1 ITVGKGVIQL
11 AKRRVMRLRA
21 SEDAPAPDTQD
32 GDDEP
37 TSRLEKLLTSAEEQM
52 DRLTRL
58 VNDLLDFSRIRAGK
72 LNLRL
77 GACDLSALMC
87 ELAEEQR
94 AMHPGRRIE
103 VAFPAHGGPH
113 VLADCARLGQVITN
127 YLTNALNYSPADCPV
142 AVGLDVDNKGCV
154 ARVWVRDHG
163 PGLPRGELERI
174 WEPFHRAGGVEA
186 LHEQGAGLGLG
197 LHISRDIVERHGG
210 RVGVES
216 KPGEG
221 SIFFFTLPL

>member
-1 ITVGKGVIQL
+1 ILSGVVSLLIVTMVSRETRAEREAREANAQMERFLGATSHELRAPITVGKGVIQL

-113 VLADCARLGQVITN
+113 VLADCA
-127 YLTNALNYSPADCPV
+127 
-142 AVGLDVDNKGCV
+142 
-154 ARVWVRDHG
+154 
-163 PGLPRGELERI
+163 
-174 WEPFHRAGGVEA
+174 
-186 LHEQGAGLGLG
+186 
-197 LHISRDIVERHGG
+197 
-210 RVGVES
+210 
-216 KPGEG
+216 
-221 SIFFFTLPL
+221 